1 MYIPWRVSHH
11 NSEFSQNSHIKVP
24 QVTLYP
30 LENQNKK
37 LSLTVNRGILATFI
51 TSKETPESK
60 TSEPRCSKLG

>member
-1 MYIPWRVSHH
+1 MYIPWWVSHY

-37 LSLTVNRGILATFI
+37 MSLTVNREYWRHL
-51 TSKETPESK
+51 
-60 TSEPRCSKLG
+60 

>member
-1 MYIPWRVSHH
+1 MYIPWRVSHY

-37 LSLTVNRGILATFI
+37 MSLTVNRGILATYTLI
-51 TSKETPESK
+51 TSKEIPESELFK
-60 TSEPRCSKLG
+60 ARLR